1 MNFERA
7 NETDCY
13 THMQTAVP
21 APTPITTIKETV
33 GNNYKAVRE
42 IDYILSAIEA
52 QIFGVDA
59 NKLSEPEED
68 TLEAALIGTN
78 KILDN
83 IVGRLRQFADRIG
96 VQI

>member
-7 NETDCY
+7 NEMDCY
-13 THMQTAVP
+13 AHMPTGVP
-21 APTPITTIKETV
+21 APTPITTVKETV

-42 IDYILSAIEA
+42 IDYILSALEA

-68 TLEAALIGTN
+68 TLDAVLIGTN

-83 IVGRLRQFADRIG
+83 IVGRLHQFADRMG
-96 VQI
+96 VQT

>member
-7 NETDCY
+7 NEMDCY
-13 THMQTAVP
+13 THMPTAEP

-33 GNNYKAVRE
+33 DNNYKTVRE

-52 QIFGVDA
+52 QIFGADA
-59 NKLSEPEED
+59 NKLSEPEDD
-68 TLEAALIGTN
+68 TLYAALICTN
-78 KILDN
+78 GILGS
-83 IVGRLRQFADRIG
+83 IMGRLYQFASRMG